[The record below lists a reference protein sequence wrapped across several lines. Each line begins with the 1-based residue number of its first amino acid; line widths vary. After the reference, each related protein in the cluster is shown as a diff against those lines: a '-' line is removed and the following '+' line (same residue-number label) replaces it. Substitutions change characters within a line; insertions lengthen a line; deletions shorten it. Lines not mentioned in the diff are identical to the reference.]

1 MSQDVVPAG
10 RASFIRAEEHDLA
23 TTGRKVAQLSDK
35 ALEVLEQGLYSEDEK
50 TRMDCAR
57 TLIKLNIDISKI
69 INEDAMNRL
78 IAEFRVNQG
87 NLPQPKDVTPLVDF
101 SKIQEV

>member
-10 RASFIRAEEHDLA
+10 RTSFIRADEHDLA
-23 TTGRKVAQLSDK
+23 STGRKVAQLSDK

-57 TLIKLNIDISKI
+57 TLIKMNIDISKI

-78 IAEFRVNQG
+78 IAEFRVNQN

>member
-10 RASFIRAEEHDLA
+10 RTSFIRADEHDLA
-23 TTGRKVAQLSDK
+23 STGRKVAQLSDK

-57 TLIKLNIDISKI
+57 TLIKMNIDISKI

-78 IAEFRVNQG
+78 IAEFRFVGQVE
-87 NLPQPKDVTPLVDF
+87 QPKNVTPLVDF

>member
-10 RASFIRAEEHDLA
+10 RTSFIRADEHDLA

-57 TLIKLNIDISKI
+57 TLIKMNIDISKI

-87 NLPQPKDVTPLVDF
+87 NPPQPKDVTPLVDF

>member
-10 RASFIRAEEHDLA
+10 RTSFIRADEHDLA
-23 TTGRKVAQLSDK
+23 STGRKVAQLSDK

-57 TLIKLNIDISKI
+57 TLIKMNIDISKI

-87 NLPQPKDVTPLVDF
+87 NPPRPKDVTPLVDF